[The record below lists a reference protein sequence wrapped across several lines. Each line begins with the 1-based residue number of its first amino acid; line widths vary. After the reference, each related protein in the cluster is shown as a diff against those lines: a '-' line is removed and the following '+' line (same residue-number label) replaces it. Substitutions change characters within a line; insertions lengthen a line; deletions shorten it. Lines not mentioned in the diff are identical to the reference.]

1 MAGVTPE
8 GFEIKPLATIRQEV
22 EDSQRQTIDP
32 GLDLSDQSVLG
43 QVNGTHIGELAEL
56 WELGQAVYNS
66 QYPDTASGD
75 SLTSVAS
82 LTGTTRDGAEKT
94 IVRNVRVTLN
104 ANSPLPLG
112 SVANIF
118 NQPSARFLSLSAVAG
133 VPAGQSVLIDF
144 EAESTGAITVEDGA
158 LSQIAEPQPGWTT
171 VINDQSAPDSSTTE
185 VGSAV
190 QADDAL
196 RVSREVELEAQG
208 STFVDAIRADVSKL
222 DGVVGAAVFENA
234 DDVVVNGLLP
244 HSVHVIVR
252 GGTAQEIYDQ
262 IFASKAAGINT
273 NGAQVGTA
281 LDSQGIGH
289 TIRYDE
295 ATVLDFFA
303 DLTVFIDPLTYDTVN
318 GQDLIKANIATYV
331 NALGEGQ
338 DVIYD
343 QIKCAALDVTGVVK
357 FGQVLIGFGAATETT
372 DLPVA
377 SDQFAN
383 SDVANIAVAEVS

>member
-22 EDSQRQTIDP
+22 EDSQRQAIDP

-43 QVNGTHIGELAEL
+43 QINGTHIGELAEL

-82 LTGTTRDGAEKT
+82 LTGTTREGAEKT

-104 ANSPLPLG
+104 PNSPLPLG

-118 NQPSARFLSLSAVAG
+118 NQPAARFLSLAAVPA
-133 VPAGQSVLIDF
+133 VPAGQSVLVDF

-171 VINDQSAPDSSTTE
+171 VNNDQSAPDNSITE

-190 QADDAL
+190 ETDDAL
-196 RVSREVELEAQG
+196 RVSRETELESQG

-222 DGVVGAAVFENA
+222 DGVVGTSVFENDT
-234 DDVVVNGLLP
+234 DDIVGGLIP

-252 GGTAQEIYDQ
+252 GGTPQEIFDQ

-281 LDSQGIGH
+281 TDSQGFDH

-303 DLTVFIDPLTYDTVN
+303 TLDIVVDALVFDPIN
-318 GQDLIKANIATYV
+318 GEDLIKSAIAAYV
-331 NALGEGQ
+331 NSLGTGK

-343 QIKCAALDVTGVVK
+343 QVKCAALDVAGVVK
-357 FGQVLIGFGAATETT
+357 FNSVLIGFGVADQTI

-377 SDQFAN
+377 QDQFPL
-383 SDVANIAVAEVS
+383 SDVSNIVTVV